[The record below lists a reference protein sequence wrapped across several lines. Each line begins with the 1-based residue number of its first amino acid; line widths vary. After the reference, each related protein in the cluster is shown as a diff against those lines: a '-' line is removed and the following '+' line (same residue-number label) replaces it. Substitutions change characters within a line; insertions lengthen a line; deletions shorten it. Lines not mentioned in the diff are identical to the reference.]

1 MCMTVGAHG
10 VPGYCRICYMH
21 SGRDIKTPNY
31 SINGEENAAVFQ
43 ELVGGRKMAVQM
55 RTEL

>member
-10 VPGYCRICYMH
+10 VPGYCRIRYMH

-31 SINGEENAAVFQ
+31 SINGKENAAAFQ
-43 ELVGGRKMAVQM
+43 ELVGEGG
-55 RTEL
+55 